1 MRCVFLALMIF
12 ITSGYAQ
19 QSTARFLLWQPSA
32 RSMAMGGV
40 GTALHENG
48 FSAYYN
54 PAGLGFANSLQL
66 DGSFT
71 RPYSFFENMT
81 HFYSSLVLPG
91 TNLGVF
97 ALSFNAIWK
106 DEDALCWETGPEVY
120 RSEDHLAW
128 YKPTNFNIK
137 LTYALSLSRNVSLGM
152 NISFFKIDFPKF
164 GLGKNDR
171 TVPVLFGCGIL
182 AKNLFSNLT
191 YRDGR
196 VNKNVNSGISLG
208 CAVLNAG
215 QKIIFID
222 AQQADPPPTYMM
234 LGCTYTPVI
243 MENFSW
249 LVAADFEKQL
259 FESSVFDYVHFGTEA
274 RLFDI
279 INLRTGYAL
288 DTYESQTSYATYG
301 FGLCLFFFDLNVAR
315 YNRSLL
321 PAWHFEASVK
331 MEI

>member
-106 DEDALCWETGPEVY
+106 DIDAVCSEVGPDVF
-120 RSEDHLAW
+120 RIDDDLSW
-128 YKPTNFNIK
+128 SNPTHFDAK
-137 LTYALSLSRNVSLGM
+137 LTYALLLSKNVTMGM
-152 NISFFKIDFPKF
+152 NVSFFKMNTTKVFINERDTFF
-164 GLGKNDR
+164 NL
-171 TVPVLFGCGIL
+171 LFGCGIL